1 MGAADVKAGEHILFA
16 KYAGSEVTIE
26 DQEFLIMRE
35 DEVLASGRRRRQ
47 EIQEGSI
54 EETMSYG

>member
-1 MGAADVKAGEHILFA
+1 MKAGEHILFA

-35 DEVLASGRRRRQ
+35 DEVLASGQRQRQ
-47 EIQEGSI
+47 EIQEDSI
-54 EETMSYG
+54 ERA